1 MYLTHGLHR
10 AVQQNPDGIMTIYAD
25 RIRTFREVADRVAR
39 LAGGLRN
46 LGVAEGDRVAM
57 LSLNSDRYSEYLL
70 AVPWANAVLNP
81 VNIRW
86 SPAEIVYSFS
96 DSGTTVL
103 FVDDAFAAML
113 PVIRQSYAGLRAVI
127 HCGDGPAP
135 EGTLSYEE
143 LIASSAPVAD
153 ARRGG
158 DELAGLFYT
167 GGTTGFPKGVM
178 LSHANLFASALGS
191 IASGYLFKPGGTYLH
206 AAPMFHLADMAGW
219 LAEVVLGGTHAII
232 PAFNA
237 VDTMNAIAAHRVT
250 DSLLVPVMIQM
261 LIDHPAVGEHDLSSV
276 ECIMYGASPIPQA
289 VLERA
294 MKVFPG
300 ASFTQAYGMTE
311 VAPVATLLGPA
322 DHAAGLLRSGGRA
335 APHSEVR
342 IVDPD
347 DNEVPRGTVGEIVVR
362 GDHIM
367 LGYWNKPEET
377 AAAVRDGWMHTGD
390 GGYMD
395 ERGYVYVVDRLKD
408 MIVSGGENVY
418 SAEVENAVAAHPN
431 VAACAVIGVP
441 DQEWGERVHAVIVC
455 VPGTTVTAE
464 EIREHTKT
472 LIAGYKAPRSIEV
485 VDTLPVSGA
494 GKILKRELRK
504 QYWGDADRQ
513 IH

>member
-1 MYLTHGLHR
+1 
-10 AVQQNPDGIMTIYAD
+10 
-25 RIRTFREVADRVAR
+25 
-39 LAGGLRN
+39 
-46 LGVAEGDRVAM
+46 
-57 LSLNSDRYSEYLL
+57 
-70 AVPWANAVLNP
+70 
-81 VNIRW
+81 
-86 SPAEIVYSFS
+86 
-96 DSGTTVL
+96 
-103 FVDDAFAAML
+103 
-113 PVIRQSYAGLRAVI
+113 
-127 HCGDGPAP
+127 
-135 EGTLSYEE
+135 
-143 LIASSAPVAD
+143 
-153 ARRGG
+153 
-158 DELAGLFYT
+158 
-167 GGTTGFPKGVM
+167 
-178 LSHANLFASALGS
+178 
-191 IASGYLFKPGGTYLH
+191 
-206 AAPMFHLADMAGW
+206 
-219 LAEVVLGGTHAII
+219 
-232 PAFNA
+232 
-237 VDTMNAIAAHRVT
+237 
-250 DSLLVPVMIQM
+250 MIQM

-455 VPGTTVTAE
+455 VPGTTVAAE